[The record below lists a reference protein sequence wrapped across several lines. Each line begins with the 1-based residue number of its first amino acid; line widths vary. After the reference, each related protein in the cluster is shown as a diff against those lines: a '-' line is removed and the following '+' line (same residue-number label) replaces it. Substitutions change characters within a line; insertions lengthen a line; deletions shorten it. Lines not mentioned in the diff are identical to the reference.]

1 MLAEFREV
9 QLTNRVFVPCFLH
22 IKFYPSE
29 LLKSVR
35 PYGLLPEGTNP
46 LVYYSLFENAQEAEL
61 KLVLSK
67 FRKRL
72 KISDTF

>member
-9 QLTNRVFVPCFLH
+9 QLTNRVSVPCFLH

-46 LVYYSLFENAQEAEL
+46 LVYYSLFETL
-61 KLVLSK
+61 KKLSLSL
-67 FRKRL
+67 FSASL
-72 KISDTF
+72 ESD